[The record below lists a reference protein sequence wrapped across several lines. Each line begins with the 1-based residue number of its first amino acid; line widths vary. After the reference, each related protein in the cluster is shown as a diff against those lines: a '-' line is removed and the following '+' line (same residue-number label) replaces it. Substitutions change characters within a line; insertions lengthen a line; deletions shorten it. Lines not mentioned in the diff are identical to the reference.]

1 MRTTGVIAAAA
12 LCVLAAC
19 GEGDSTENRT
29 QLSDAATSAGSPV
42 SGGRQALESARET
55 AGAQLDKAKLA
66 AFVASFRT
74 GYAELAE
81 DRNDESIEHIVI
93 ESCIDIANGV
103 DEHTVTTIITA
114 LAENHSTTPTA
125 EQAGQ
130 IYRLVVR
137 ACP

>member
-1 MRTTGVIAAAA
+1 VCPRRLRRGRF
-12 LCVLAAC
+12 
-19 GEGDSTENRT
+19 TENRT

-93 ESCIDIANGV
+93 ESCIDIANGA
-103 DEHTVTTIITA
+103 DEQTVTANTT
-114 LAENHSTTPTA
+114 LAENEGTTPTA

-130 IYRLVVR
+130 IYRLVVP